1 MEEMSV
7 SDLEAVKPIAEAM
20 LCNRMLLM
28 MGVNWSLVWGQHLQY
43 VLTTIILV
51 DLIKIKGLQ
60 PC

>member
-7 SDLEAVKPIAEAM
+7 SDLEVVEPTAEAM
-20 LCNRMLLM
+20 LCNKMLLM

-43 VLTTIILV
+43 VRTTIILV